1 MKTFT
6 RLLSIIAALSLI
18 MLASSAYS
26 SSKQKKLV
34 LARSLPD
41 SLVLT
46 QLGNT
51 LTDILVNPTTVT
63 MYAVRGKEQTDR
75 NDFVLEPHYV
85 RDSLYGVLSPEA
97 ITILEFTLITNESNY
112 RTDSIKVRSPYM
124 PQFEFEFSKKK
135 QTAHVLLSTSDFS
148 WTVIYDGKKQ
158 FNYNYTDNGTIE
170 RFLELIKENK

>member
-26 SSKQKKLV
+26 SKQKKLV
-34 LARSLPD
+34 LAKSLPD